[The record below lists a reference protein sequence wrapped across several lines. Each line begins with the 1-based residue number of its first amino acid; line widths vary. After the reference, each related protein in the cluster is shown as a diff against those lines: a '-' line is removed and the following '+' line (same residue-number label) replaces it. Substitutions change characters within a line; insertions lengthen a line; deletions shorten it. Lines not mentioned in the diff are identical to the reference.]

1 MSYHQ
6 PSQLTDIVLIGQPSH
21 ICKYLTK
28 MMENI
33 KNELTDT
40 ELFILFT
47 KNRAVLHSKQTLSS
61 SSPATIQDRELTI
74 PLISVCMFEM
84 AFSHIHSG
92 LSRASG

>member
-1 MSYHQ
+1 MNYQ

-40 ELFILFT
+40 ELFIYLQKIGLYCT
-47 KNRAVLHSKQTLSS
+47 QNKHCPVL
-61 SSPATIQDRELTI
+61 
-74 PLISVCMFEM
+74 PLLNTE
-84 AFSHIHSG
+84 
-92 LSRASG
+92 